1 MAKKNIVVPLAVV
14 AILILIFFP
23 RFSRYQK
30 LSAECERLKAEIKT
44 LQKSNEELAK
54 EKYKLEHDIEYV
66 EKKARDKLGVVRK
79 GEIPYKK

>member
-1 MAKKNIVVPLAVV
+1 MAKKDIVIPLVV
-14 AILILIFFP
+14 AVILILMFFP
-23 RFSRYQK
+23 GFSRYQK
-30 LSAECERLKAEIKT
+30 LSAECGRLRAEIET